1 MTLFTAIFI
10 YLLIWWLTLFT
21 VLPLGIKRHEEHG
34 KGFDAGAPEKAN
46 LGKKLLL
53 NTALSGVILAVI
65 EVLVKMGII
74 NWHGWFE
81 NAWK

>member
-1 MTLFTAIFI
+1 MSLLNAFFI
-10 YLLIWWLTLFT
+10 YFLIWWVMLFT
-21 VLPLGIKRHEEHG
+21 TLPLGVKKHEEHG
-34 KGFDAGAPEKAN
+34 KGFDAGAPEKPD

-53 NTALSGVILAVI
+53 NTALSAVILGII

-74 NWHGWFE
+74 NWHAWFE